1 MAIKKRTPVE
11 QRALEEAF
19 AHGADEPHERTTAA
33 SKPPVPAVAPQPN
46 DAEPQSD
53 KAVSRKLLLRFPDD
67 DMPRLIE
74 KLAAADGRSKHN
86 LTLRALARGLQVLQE
101 ENG

>member
-33 SKPPVPAVAPQPN
+33 SKPPAPAVAPQLN
-46 DAEPQSD
+46 DAEPQPD
-53 KAVSRKLLLRFPDD
+53 KVVSRKLLLRFPDD

>member
-19 AHGADEPHERTTAA
+19 AHGADEPHESTPAA
-33 SKPPVPAVAPQPN
+33 SQPPVPTVAPRAN

-86 LTLRALARGLQVLQE
+86 LTLRALARGLQALQE
-101 ENG
+101 ENS

>member
-19 AHGADEPHERTTAA
+19 ARGADEPHERTTAEPTRPLVA
-33 SKPPVPAVAPQPN
+33 APQP
-46 DAEPQSD
+46 DDVEPRSD
-53 KAVSRKLLLRFPDD
+53 KTVSRKLLLRFPDD

-86 LTLRALARGLQVLQE
+86 LTLRALARGLQALQE
-101 ENG
+101 EHG

>member
-11 QRALEEAF
+11 QQALEEAF
-19 AHGADEPHERTTAA
+19 AHGADEPHERTPAEFEPT
-33 SKPPVPAVAPQPN
+33 VPAVAPQLSV
-46 DAEPQSD
+46 AEPQTD

-86 LTLRALARGLQVLQE
+86 LTLRALARGLQALQE